1 MKRTQIYISPDQY
14 EFLENLAFLTS
25 KKEHKRISISEII
38 RNAITMLKDHYSK
51 NKIED
56 KDLLYLKNH
65 ASKSLEKLWDNEKDA
80 EYDKL

>member
-1 MKRTQIYISPDQY
+1 MKRTQIYISTDQY

-38 RNAITMLKDHYSK
+38 RKAITMLKDHYSK

-56 KDLLYLKNH
+56 KDLLYLKKH
-65 ASKSLEKLWDNEKDA
+65 ASKSLEEVWNNPKDA
-80 EYDKL
+80 DYDKL

>member
-56 KDLLYLKNH
+56 KDLLYLKKH
-65 ASKSLEKLWDNEKDA
+65 ASKSLEEVWDNEKDA

>member
-65 ASKSLEKLWDNEKDA
+65 ASKSLEKIWDNEKDA

>member
-56 KDLLYLKNH
+56 KDLLYLKKK
-65 ASKSLEKLWDNEKDA
+65 ASKSLEEIWNNEKDA

>member
-1 MKRTQIYISPDQY
+1 MKRTQIYLSADQY

-38 RNAITMLKDHYSK
+38 RNAVSMLKDHYSK
-51 NKIED
+51 NKKEE
-56 KDLLYLKNH
+56 KDLLNLKTY
-65 ASKSLEKLWDNEKDA
+65 ASRSLSEVWDNEKDS

>member
-38 RNAITMLKDHYSK
+38 RNAITMLKEHYSK

-56 KDLLYLKNH
+56 KDLLYLKKH
-65 ASKSLEKLWDNEKDA
+65 ASKSIEDIWDNEKDA
-80 EYDKL
+80 QYDNL

>member
-38 RNAITMLKDHYSK
+38 RNAITMLKDHYRK

-56 KDLLYLKNH
+56 KDLLYLKKK
-65 ASKSLEKLWDNEKDA
+65 ASKSLEEIWNNEKDA

>member
-14 EFLENLAFLTS
+14 EFLENMAFLTS

-51 NKIED
+51 NKTED
-56 KDLLYLKNH
+56 KDLLYLKKH
-65 ASKSLEKLWDNEKDA
+65 ASKSLEKIWDNEKDA

>member
-1 MKRTQIYISPDQY
+1 MKRTHIYISSDQY
-14 EFLENLAFLTS
+14 EFLENMAFLTG

-56 KDLLYLKNH
+56 TDLLYLKKH
-65 ASKSLEKLWDNEKDA
+65 AGKSLEEVWDNPKNA

>member
-1 MKRTQIYISPDQY
+1 MKRTQVYISPDQY

-38 RNAITMLKDHYSK
+38 RNAITMLKEHYSK

-56 KDLLYLKNH
+56 KDLLYLKKH
-65 ASKSLEKLWDNEKDA
+65 ASKSIEDIWDNEKDA
-80 EYDKL
+80 QYDNL

>member
-14 EFLENLAFLTS
+14 EFLENMAFLTS

-38 RNAITMLKDHYSK
+38 RNAITMLKEHYSK

-56 KDLLYLKNH
+56 KDLLYLKKH
-65 ASKSLEKLWDNEKDA
+65 ASKSLEKVWDNEKDA